1 MFTHKK
7 TIISTLVAS
16 SLLCGALSVS
26 ATDTRSMAMGGIG
39 ATTSHYLTA
48 PFHNPA
54 LVARYDESDD
64 FGLLL
69 PSVSAKVSDKDDLL
83 GQLDDFSELYDDIGH
98 SQNPADVQGLI
109 DSLDKMKGSMG
120 FVKADV
126 GLAIALPNKVLSFNF
141 FVKSYL
147 DALVIADIASADL
160 NPNNLNN
167 PTYKL
172 KSQGVTMGVNITE
185 IGLALAKK
193 FAVSGGDL
201 YVGVT
206 PKYQQVKTINYIV
219 AIDDYEFD
227 DWNDDKYKSDDSSMN
242 LDFGLAYEFHNGL
255 MLGASAKNLI
265 EQEYKTMNL
274 KGVSAMY
281 ELAPVYTVSASY
293 SHSFF
298 TVGVDADL
306 NETERY
312 TQIEGT
318 QNHIGSFQDD
328 NTQFVAVGTELNA
341 FDWVQIRGGYQHD
354 LAGNVDGQYT
364 AGLGFSPFGTFHLDV
379 SGTYAGE
386 NEVGAAVQTY
396 FTF

>member
-7 TIISTLVAS
+7 TILSTLVAS
-16 SLLCGALSVS
+16 SLLFASLSVS

-39 ATTSHYLTA
+39 ASTSGYLTA

-54 LVARYDESDD
+54 LVARYDDSDD
-64 FGLLL
+64 FGFLL
-69 PSVSAKVSDKDDLL
+69 PSISAKVSDKDDLL
-83 GQLDDFSELYDDIGH
+83 GQLDDFSDLYDDLGH
-98 SQNPADVQGLI
+98 SQNPADAQRLV
-109 DSLDKMKGSMG
+109 DSLSKMQSSKG

-126 GLAIALPNKVLSFNF
+126 GLAIAVPNKILSFNF
-141 FVKSYL
+141 FVKSYV
-147 DALVIADIASADL
+147 DALVIADIDSADL

-193 FAVSGGDL
+193 FAVSGGNL

-206 PKYQQVKTINYIV
+206 PKYQKVKTINYIV
-219 AIDDYEFD
+219 SIDDYEFD
-227 DWNDDKYKSDDSSMN
+227 DWNDDKYKNDDASVN
-242 LDFGLAYEFHNGL
+242 VDFGLGYEFAEDF
-255 MLGASAKNLI
+255 MIGASVTNLI
-265 EQEYKTMNL
+265 DQEYKTINL
-274 KGVSAMY
+274 KGVSATY

-298 TVGVDADL
+298 TVGIDADL
-306 NETERY
+306 NETDHY
-312 TQIEGT
+312 SQITGT
-318 QNHIGSFQDD
+318 QNSIGSFQDD

-354 LAGNVDGQYT
+354 LSGNVDGQYT
-364 AGLGFSPFGTFHLDV
+364 AGLGFSPFGTLHLDV
-379 SGTYAGE
+379 SATYAGE
-386 NEVGAAVQTY
+386 NELGAAVQTY
-396 FTF
+396 LTF